1 MAGLLNRR
9 SVLAFAAAA
18 LVAGCGGVKP
28 YADQGPANM
37 VLKLTSVEGGFMS
50 SRAVYL
56 DVWTGPKGPN
66 MEYLGTREFKKGTS
80 TIGLPT
86 NQPLHLAIAFEEAGW
101 LGGPTATDTIELPM
115 QPIRAGQRWQ
125 LTVAHDDIGFDWDL
139 DRIR

>member
-1 MAGLLNRR
+1 MGAVFNRR

-18 LVAGCGGVKP
+18 ALAGCGGVKP
-28 YADQGPANM
+28 YSDAGPANM
-37 VLKLTSVEGGFMS
+37 VMKLTSVEGGFMT

-56 DVWTGPKGPN
+56 DVWTGPKGPD
-66 MEYLGTREFKKGTS
+66 MEYLGTREFKKGQTS
-80 TIGLPT
+80 IGLPT

-101 LGGPTATDTIELPM
+101 LGGGSATDTIELPM
-115 QPIRAGQRWQ
+115 DPIRPGQRWQ